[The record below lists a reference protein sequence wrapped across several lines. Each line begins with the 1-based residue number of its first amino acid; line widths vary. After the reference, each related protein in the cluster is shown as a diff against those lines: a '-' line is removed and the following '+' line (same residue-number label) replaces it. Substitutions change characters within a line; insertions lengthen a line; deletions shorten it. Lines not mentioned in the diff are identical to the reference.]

1 VYKQSILEESLHFGN
16 QRVDMTQYLAKPGR
30 ITAFYEVKTG
40 GESPVSI
47 KIDITPEKELIE
59 AKITNKAVITKNN
72 ERVSVMFDSSGNL
85 VKGSYPAEYEK
96 MAREYDAS
104 LKSILKNQH
113 IKTKSQ
119 SPQEAFKPLA
129 ANVANIPASEFSK
142 IALVQHYQNKKS
154 LTIYIP
160 PEIVQKYDLKD
171 GQMAYWKVI
180 GDRLTLRAIKGE
192 HENVT
197 QFFQKTPLRVDTV
210 IPVKIQREANI
221 HSGMSFKPEKITE
234 GENRYILL
242 IADEQ
247 SHDIRT
253 YGKGRLNLTMPS
265 KSQMTGDIEKDTMVD
280 WATSEKGIL
289 LELLGSHPHSVKLS
303 KKGAYIQLTVPK
315 SALTEL
321 VGSSID
327 PHDITPKWL
336 QIETKIKDLKK
347 AEWIDEKGQIF
358 LKPILE

>member
-1 VYKQSILEESLHFGN
+1 MYKQSILEESLHFGN
-16 QRVDMTQYLAKPGR
+16 QRVDMTQYLVKPGR

-59 AKITNKAVITKNN
+59 AKITNKAMLTKNN
-72 ERVSVMFDSSGNL
+72 ERVSVMFDSLGNL

-104 LKSILKNQH
+104 FKSIVRSQH
-113 IKTKSQ
+113 IKTKSL

-129 ANVANIPASEFSK
+129 ANVANISASEFSK
-142 IALVQHYQNKKS
+142 IALVQHYQSKRS
-154 LTIYIP
+154 LTIYVP
-160 PEIVQKYDLKD
+160 PELVQKYDLKD
-171 GQMAYWKVI
+171 GQMAYWKVM
-180 GDRLTLRAIKGE
+180 GDRLTLKAIKGE

-197 QFFQKTPLRVDTV
+197 QFFQKTPLRVDTI
-210 IPVKIQREANI
+210 IPVKIQREANV

-242 IADEQ
+242 ISDEK
-247 SHDIRT
+247 SRDIRT
-253 YGKGRLNLTMPS
+253 YGKGRLNLTLPS

-280 WATSEKGIL
+280 WKTHEKGIL
-289 LELLGSHPHSVKLS
+289 LELLGSHPHSVKLL
-303 KKGAYIQLTVPK
+303 KKGTSIQVTLPQ

-321 VGSSID
+321 IGSSTD
-327 PHDITPKWL
+327 PHDITPRWL
-336 QIETKIKDLKK
+336 QIDNKIKNLNK
-347 AEWIDEKGQIF
+347 AEWTDEEGQIF